1 MKRANHGSNLKG
13 KPKNPKAPDLP
24 PQKTGSLEG
33 DARGDNGQLA
43 ENQQELGVGEDHKTE
58 EMEEGGRGT
67 FP

>member
-1 MKRANHGSNLKG
+1 MKRANHGTNLKG

-24 PQKTGSLEG
+24 PQETGKRDG
-33 DARGDNGQLA
+33 DAREDGQQLA

-58 EMEEGGRGT
+58 DMEEGGRGT